1 MANSLV
7 VNDGD
12 VNDGL
17 AKDAAMA
24 AERVGLKADG
34 IVIRGGKPLTGT
46 VHVRGAKNLAT
57 KAMVAALLGKTPS
70 ILQDVPQIS
79 EISIVTKMLEAY
91 GVAVTSPEDGVLVLD
106 PKNVERAHFAQIDA
120 LAGSSRIPILFC
132 GPLLHA
138 LGEALIP
145 DLGGCRIGDRPIDF
159 HLDALRAFGAIV
171 DKSYEGIRITAPNG
185 LTGANIALP
194 YPSVGATEQV
204 LLTAVRAKGVTELK
218 NAAIEPE
225 IMDLIAILQ
234 KMGAII
240 WMEPNRT
247 IFIEGVESL
256 TGYTH
261 RAIFDRNE
269 AASWA
274 SAALATGGDI
284 FVKGAKQQ
292 EMMTFL
298 NVFRKVGGSFDVRED
313 GIRFWHPGG
322 PLNPVQVETDVHPGF
337 MTDWQQPLIV
347 ALTQAD
353 GVSVVHETVYE
364 NRLGFTDALV
374 EMGADIVVHSDGLES
389 VTRRVPRRKLE
400 QAAVITGPTKLTAAD
415 VRVPDLR
422 GGFSY
427 LIAALA
433 AEGTSTVSNLG
444 LISRGYEH
452 FVEKLAALGADFDLV

>member
-1 MANSLV
+1 M
-7 VNDGD
+7 NDGAEI
-12 VNDGL
+12 DGL
-17 AKDAAMA
+17 AKDAAA
-24 AERVGLKADG
+24 AGERVGLKADG
-34 IVIRGGKPLTGT
+34 IVIRGGKALTGR
-46 VHVRGAKNLAT
+46 VEVRGAKNLVT
-57 KAMVAALLGKTPS
+57 KAMVASLLGRTPS
-70 ILQDVPQIS
+70 ILQGVPQIS
-79 EISIVTKMLEAY
+79 EISIVTRMLEAY
-91 GVAVTSPEDGVLVLD
+91 GVAVTSPDDGVLVLD
-106 PKNVERAHFAQIDA
+106 PANVERAQFHQIDA

-159 HLDALRAFGAIV
+159 HLDALRAMGAIV
-171 DKSYEGIRITAPNG
+171 DKSYEGIRITAPDG
-185 LTGANIALP
+185 LHGADIELP

-247 IFIEGVESL
+247 IFIEGVEQLS
-256 TGYTH
+256 GYTH
-261 RAIFDRNE
+261 RAISDRNE

-284 FVKGAKQQ
+284 FVHGATQQ
-292 EMMTFL
+292 ELMTFL
-298 NVFRKVGGSFDVRED
+298 NVFRKVGGAFDVQED

-347 ALTQAD
+347 ALTQAE

-364 NRLGFTDALV
+364 NRLGFTAALV

-400 QAAVITGPTKLTAAD
+400 QAAVITGPRKLHGAD

-444 LISRGYEH
+444 LISRGYER
-452 FVEKLAALGADFDLV
+452 FIDKLAGLGADFDLV